1 VTARD
6 ALPRED
12 TGTLN
17 RILPEVEVALVL
29 SVSSAAAR
37 FSRVQRCSVIFVFFS
52 KAASADHEL
61 VLEASIFLGFYLV
74 MKCHPL
80 CRIKRKG
87 S

>member
-1 VTARD
+1 MAWD
-6 ALPRED
+6 ACREKV

-17 RILPEVEVALVL
+17 RILVEVEVARLL
-29 SVSSAAAR
+29 PVSSAAFR
-37 FSRVQRCSVIFVFFS
+37 FSRVQRSSVNFVFFS

-74 MKCHPL
+74 MQCHPL
-80 CRIKRKG
+80 CGIKRKG